1 VTATRSPRR
10 PAFIEIAADDRGSF
24 RFIAVEVPST
34 LGTYTAE
41 VAQR

>member
-1 VTATRSPRR
+1 V
-10 PAFIEIAADDRGSF
+10 FIEIAADDRGSF

-34 LGTYTAE
+34 LGTSTAE